1 MKTIYS
7 LQEFKNEV
15 KKIAALIE
23 EDYVRARVEVTG
35 EDKITFSCYINSAT
49 WTEGDTMESCLEKMK
64 NNINRPATPNIDVE
78 IEMEEI
84 LNPQDSANG
93 Q

>member
-1 MKTIYS
+1 
-7 LQEFKNEV
+7 
-15 KKIAALIE
+15 
-23 EDYVRARVEVTG
+23 
-35 EDKITFSCYINSAT
+35 
-49 WTEGDTMESCLEKMK
+49 MK